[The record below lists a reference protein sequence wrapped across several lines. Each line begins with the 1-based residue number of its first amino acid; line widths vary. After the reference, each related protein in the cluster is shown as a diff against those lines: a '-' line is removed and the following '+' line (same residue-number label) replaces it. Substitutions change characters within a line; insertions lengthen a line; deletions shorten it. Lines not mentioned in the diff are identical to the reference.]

1 MNNSDLLLKL
11 FGWLSISLV
20 LAYLIDNVMIVGF
33 NFPGAFSIFK
43 NFSLIGLLEFF
54 LYIFI
59 ALITLFFVNKS
70 NLNFRSNSLIL
81 HNLNIYLIRSFFWI
95 ILITGLVDITIAFM
109 RVEKIFEFF
118 LGKEISSNF
127 SRPVFVGSYFHI
139 PLIILGFIIGKFTK
153 TIGFH
158 WLSLLIVASEL
169 LIVITR
175 FVFSYEQTF
184 MGDLVRYWYAG
195 LFLFASEIGRA
206 HV

>member
-1 MNNSDLLLKL
+1 MKTSDLLLKL

-20 LAYLIDNVMIVGF
+20 VAYLIDNAMIVGF
-33 NFPGAFSIFK
+33 NFPGAFSIFT
-43 NFSLIGLLEFF
+43 NFSLEGLLEF
-54 LYIFI
+54 LIYIII
-59 ALITLFFVNKS
+59 ALITFFIVRKS
-70 NLNFRSNSLIL
+70 NSNFRSNSQLL

-95 ILITGLVDITIAFM
+95 ILITGLVDIAIAFM

-127 SRPVFVGSYFHI
+127 SRPVFVGMYFHV
-139 PLIILGFIIGKFTK
+139 PLIILGFIIAKFTK

-175 FVFSYEQTF
+175 FFVFSF
-184 MGDLVRYWYAG
+184 SPW
-195 LFLFASEIGRA
+195 
-206 HV
+206 